1 MKLKKIASLMLA
13 GVMAASML
21 AGCNTASNGGNNGG
35 EGEGEGEGTASGYS
49 SVLADNLS
57 ADAKKDYIT
66 YQDNASDVAALEDAL
81 GNLGSVTTGGG
92 SILPR
97 LVCLAESNPC
107 LNKLTG
113 LDLMIEDFIDNAKL
127 YGTDID
133 ESDLSFVW
141 CQNLD
146 TNVVVKDATLYAI
159 DGTVDANKAVKQV
172 ASRLDQHLSKL
183 PKESDK
189 TMENGNH
196 YTYDYTVSVSVVNKP
211 VTVIDGYHASANFI
225 AVTVTRV
232 PTAA

>member
-1 MKLKKIASLMLA
+1 M
-13 GVMAASML
+13 
-21 AGCNTASNGGNNGG
+21 
-35 EGEGEGEGTASGYS
+35 
-49 SVLADNLS
+49 
-57 ADAKKDYIT
+57 
-66 YQDNASDVAALEDAL
+66 
-81 GNLGSVTTGGG
+81 TTGG
-92 SILPR
+92 STILPT
-97 LVCLAESNPC
+97 LVCLDGP
-107 LNKLTG
+107 NKGVNGWTG

-141 CQNLD
+141 CQNKD

-172 ASRLDQHLSKL
+172 ASRLDQYLSKL

-189 TMENGNH
+189 TMANGNH